1 MWKDRVLNKITQCLT
16 FDKLNASLGQHLTS
30 VYQKKTCNLNIYFK
44 KLHNYTWLCVLSNKL
59 RIMRDF
65 VKKKKNIKYTSMI
78 FFLLS
83 YNFNHIEEKNLNCD
97 DNQSRS
103 LLTCTTYKRK
113 EIPILW
119 KAQNLFLNW
128 GVGTHWTSKKIH
140 VYWCIFFQNIYLE

>member
-1 MWKDRVLNKITQCLT
+1 
-16 FDKLNASLGQHLTS
+16 
-30 VYQKKTCNLNIYFK
+30 
-44 KLHNYTWLCVLSNKL
+44 
-59 RIMRDF
+59 MRDF

-113 EIPILW
+113 EIPIL
-119 KAQNLFLNW
+119 
-128 GVGTHWTSKKIH
+128 
-140 VYWCIFFQNIYLE
+140 